1 MLAGLRR
8 SLASDYGVSCG
19 TAMKE
24 RYLEV
29 TFWYAPADE
38 AELAPVLAT

>member
-1 MLAGLRR
+1 MLADLKR

-24 RYLEV
+24 RYPEV
-29 TFWYAPADE
+29 TFWHAPADE
-38 AELAPVLAT
+38 AELAPVFAA